1 MNPQRTLFCF
11 YINHWHKIKPLH
23 WGPNT
28 RSIIRSTEITTEA
41 VSFIHDTLIVI
52 LPSLVQYLP
61 GWIITDTDCNH
72 FCFLLWLP
80 QEFVAA
86 TSAPAHPGQT
96 DGQTDRGGPVVST
109 SSSACSHSPTTAFCE
124 VTKCQLH
131 QSAPVPRAALLHQ
144 HGSHVF
150 NSHLRHGA
158 ESVLPLPAPQSRPR
172 TTGVACWVWFMC
184 KGKSKSLKSKKY
196 K

>member
-1 MNPQRTLFCF
+1 MC
-11 YINHWHKIKPLH
+11 
-23 WGPNT
+23 
-28 RSIIRSTEITTEA
+28 STCLGE
-41 VSFIHDTLIVI
+41 S
-52 LPSLVQYLP
+52 SLTP
-61 GWIITDTDCNH
+61 TAI
-72 FCFLLWLP
+72 
-80 QEFVAA
+80 
-86 TSAPAHPGQT
+86 TSASSSDFHKSLWQQHLLQLIL
-96 DGQTDRGGPVVST
+96 DGQTDRRGPVVST

-131 QSAPVPRAALLHQ
+131 QRAPVPRAALLHQ

-184 KGKSKSLKSKKY
+184 KRKSKSLESKKY